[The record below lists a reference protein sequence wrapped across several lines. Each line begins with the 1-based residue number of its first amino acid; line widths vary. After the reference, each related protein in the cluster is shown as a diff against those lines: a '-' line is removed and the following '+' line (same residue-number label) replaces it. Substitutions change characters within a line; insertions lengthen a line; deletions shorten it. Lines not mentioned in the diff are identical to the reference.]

1 VEKQMQIQ
9 VNLGDR
15 KRKEL
20 AAAVGDILGAEV
32 NYQGPPSYAYE
43 AGSVIIARDGTIV
56 FGEEDAAIADR
67 LSEGLS
73 AQGFEPQL
81 IEDSDPAPDDSP
93 SDQATMP
100 EDVPKE
106 ESASEPSSEDGSDG
120 EKAADEVVPGED
132 AAETPADN
140 ASSADSETNTAFIEN
155 TPPDEETKDDA
166 AAEAVG
172 GAPDGDGG
180 FQEGDEPEEP
190 DKLVI
195 QLPREGFDAHTL
207 RNLRDLISSKE
218 TLIKKAIG
226 ADSLESEVT
235 DEAVG
240 FPWFRADTH
249 PQDIAAYTKF
259 IVAMRD
265 LAKRQSR
272 VSSEE
277 RAVDDEK
284 LALRL
289 FMVRLDLK
297 GSEYADT
304 RRLMLRSMTDG
315 PSGTIPRERVARP
328 SVPRLELKLELP
340 DFAVG
345 KDEESQSKLT
355 FLRQLGYFLSHFYD

>member
-1 VEKQMQIQ
+1 VFIE
-9 VNLGDR
+9 
-15 KRKEL
+15 
-20 AAAVGDILGAEV
+20 
-32 NYQGPPSYAYE
+32 
-43 AGSVIIARDGTIV
+43 GTLP
-56 FGEEDAAIADR
+56 GEE
-67 LSEGLS
+67 SEG
-73 AQGFEPQL
+73 
-81 IEDSDPAPDDSP
+81 
-93 SDQATMP
+93 
-100 EDVPKE
+100 DVGTD
-106 ESASEPSSEDGSDG
+106 A
-120 EKAADEVVPGED
+120 VV
-132 AAETPADN
+132 
-140 ASSADSETNTAFIEN
+140 
-155 TPPDEETKDDA
+155 TPPDDDS
-166 AAEAVG
+166 
-172 GAPDGDGG
+172 D
-180 FQEGDEPEEP
+180 FQEGGEPEEP

-226 ADSLESEVT
+226 ADSLEIEAT

-240 FPWFRADTH
+240 FPWFRADTY

-297 GSEYADT
+297 GPEYADT
-304 RRLMLRSMTDG
+304 RRLMLRSMIDG
-315 PSGTIPRERVARP
+315 PSGTIPRERVAR
-328 SVPRLELKLELP
+328 SSIPRLELKLELP
-340 DFAVG
+340 DFTVG
-345 KDEESQSKLT
+345 EDEESQSKLT